1 MPRYEYYCSACEDK
15 LIIAHMSDE
24 KITEC
29 PTCKSEESLKKMVS
43 RFMSKSKSKPKS
55 ATGDLTENFIKEAKK
70 ELKQQKK
77 ELLEKT

>member
-1 MPRYEYYCSACEDK
+1 
-15 LIIAHMSDE
+15 
-24 KITEC
+24 
-29 PTCKSEESLKKMVS
+29 
-43 RFMSKSKSKPKS
+43 MSKSKSKPKS